1 MKTPDNAA
9 IAAYYDAMLPRFQA
23 DHAGTNA
30 RHARVKMDL
39 ARLVKPG
46 MRILDLGC
54 GTGITSAFMG
64 GLGAKVMAVDLSP
77 KLLEH
82 ARKASAHPNVEY
94 FEGDICDIVC
104 QFARDDVGNQVVND
118 GIVLADVM
126 EHIPREKLMSLMAVI
141 KHHSSPDTWVY
152 LNIPDARFIESLIRN
167 SSGALQ
173 IIDNAL
179 PMPDILELFGAVGFE
194 VATIDIN
201 GIDRP
206 YQYNA
211 FTFIPRE
218 KMARIHGDK
227 K

>member
-64 GLGAKVMAVDLSP
+64 GLGAKVTAVDLSP
-77 KLLEH
+77 KLIEF

-94 FEGDICDIVC
+94 FEGDICDIGDL
-104 QFARDDVGNQVVND
+104 FARDYAGNQVVKN

-126 EHIPREKLMSLMAVI
+126 EHIPLEKLMSLMAVI

-152 LNIPDARFIESLIRN
+152 LNIPDGRFIAALSSRA
-167 SSGALQ
+167 SGALQ
-173 IIDNAL
+173 IIDNPLPIPEILAL
-179 PMPDILELFGAVGFE
+179 FE
-194 VATIDIN
+194 TIGYEAATIDIY
-201 GIDRP
+201 GIDVK

-211 FTFIPRE
+211 FTFIRRE
-218 KMARIHGDK
+218 NMARIHGGL
-227 K
+227 